1 MGLIGQF
8 QCQLRFCR
16 SRCDQKARVCCGHAI
31 GEVVPAKGTPITGNT
46 FGFHQFIDR
55 IGLYLERQL
64 SLGVSFPLGEGQAP
78 RITVAVPLIQSKG
91 HSCKGRL
98 ILTIRLVN
106 GNDSF
111 PRGDA
116 TAATATAAANGG
128 AVVFVAAQQDR
139 AAIKTDAVTVTARLM
154 VNNIRRIG
162 QNISIPA
169 IGINRKLY
177 GKSVC
182 VRVKAGDF
190 QRFAGSSFRISGF
203 LIFI

>member
-1 MGLIGQF
+1 M
-8 QCQLRFCR
+8 
-16 SRCDQKARVCCGHAI
+16 
-31 GEVVPAKGTPITGNT
+31 
-46 FGFHQFIDR
+46 
-55 IGLYLERQL
+55 
-64 SLGVSFPLGEGQAP
+64 GVSFPLGEGQAP

-91 HSCKGRL
+91 HSFKGRL
-98 ILTIRLVN
+98 IFTIRLGN

-116 TAATATAAANGG
+116 TAATAANGG
-128 AVVFVAAQQDR
+128 AVVFVAAQQNR